1 MQPQPKKITKDYVMK
16 LTAPTQSF
24 LCPLQANEKYK
35 IQFLTFRIRS
45 IDEDK
50 RKNQVLFLVERQAEK
65 DEDLLFDDSQFEEE
79 ELSEIRTIRYNFPPE
94 FLSMKTV
101 GTYLEFKVGDSAPV
115 KNFMII
121 ERHYF
126 RDRLLES
133 YEFTF
138 PFCMPGST
146 NSWEKI
152 YNLPEL
158 PADLK
163 KQMIEH
169 PWETTSDTFYFV
181 EDTIIMHNKAKY
193 SYTPTNKSHDLN

>member
-1 MQPQPKKITKDYVMK
+1 MQKHPSKITKDYVLK
-16 LTAPTQSF
+16 LNAPTDRF
-24 LCPLQANEKYK
+24 LCPLQANESYK

-50 RKNQVLFLVERQAEK
+50 KKNQVLFLIERQAEK
-65 DEDLLFDDSQFEEE
+65 DDDLLFDDSQFEED
-79 ELSEIRTIRYNFPPE
+79 ELSEIRTIRYNFPPA
-94 FLSMKTV
+94 FLDMKTV
-101 GTYLEFKVGDSAPV
+101 GTYLEFKVGDKLPV
-115 KNFMII
+115 KDFMII

-152 YNLPEL
+152 YTLPDL

-163 KQMIEH
+163 KEMLSN

-181 EDTIIMHNKAKY
+181 GDTLIMHNKAKY
-193 SYTPTNKSHDLN
+193 SYAANNQAHDLN